1 MTPPGVMRPI
11 LFPKFSVNQRLP
23 SGPAVMMRG
32 LVSRVEGERV
42 WYSPVTAPLVVM
54 RPILSDNDSQ
64 NQRLP
69 SGPAAIPRELLLAVG
84 IGNSPVMTPLV
95 VMRPILFAEAP

>member
-1 MTPPGVMRPI
+1 MRPILFPLYSQNQRLPSAPAVIKPGWLLAVGTSNSVMTPPGVMRPI

-64 NQRLP
+64 NQRL
-69 SGPAAIPRELLLAVG
+69 
-84 IGNSPVMTPLV
+84 
-95 VMRPILFAEAP
+95 